1 MADLSGWGIVLGKRR
16 KSPFDLLKEVLSKS
30 LITPNPN
37 KEYVYEDSG
46 SNVLVC
52 GITRS
57 GKNTGVIVPTLLS
70 WKGSVIVVDKLFE
83 NWQLTSGYRKNELNN
98 DVFVFDPFFEGS
110 CKINPLEFI
119 KLGDPHAEME
129 AAKAVAQVFVSY
141 RLLNV
146 CGKYSYS
153 KKVFFDY
160 EYSFW
165 AEKIQNLIAAV
176 ILYLKYSSAEASV
189 KDLLDFWGCDER
201 DKLISSSE
209 YQKNKFRKVIEADYI
224 PQYLKYIFEEYY
236 NNCDSATNHV
246 GHFFRM
252 IYMCL
257 EAYRSPAVI
266 KNLSTTDISYQDLL
280 DFENEEKKPISLY
293 LNTSIGFY
301 EYSIE
306 WLKFLTNFFY
316 ATLTKTEKCSDNN
329 HKVLMILDEMPAY
342 CDLDF
347 CEALLPKDN
356 KAAVLLLLTVHS
368 LEQLRC
374 YYFPDPQKLQKFIKL
389 FSYKLFL
396 QVSRATSSIHDP
408 LTYKYVYKDTKIKGD
423 NRSVLLTEPLDYGK
437 SRGLQ
442 IVMKL
447 EYYKESYW
455 MKKCNDYRKD
465 RKNGRYDDIYCCR
478 G

>member
-30 LITPNPN
+30 LITLNPN

-189 KDLLDFWGCDER
+189 KDLLDFLGCDER

-246 GHFFRM
+246 GHFFQM

-257 EAYRSPAVI
+257 EAYRSPAVRE
-266 KNLSTTDISYQDLL
+266 NLSTTNISFQDLL
-280 DFENEEKKPISLY
+280 AFENNEKKPISLY
-293 LNTSIGFY
+293 LNTSIEFFH
-301 EYSIE
+301 YSIE

-316 ATLTKTEKCSDNN
+316 TNLTKTEKCSDNN
-329 HKVLMILDEMPAY
+329 EKVLMILDEMPAY
-342 CDLDF
+342 GDRDF
-347 CEALLPKDN
+347 CEGLLQKDN
-356 KAAVLLLLTVHS
+356 KDTHVLLLLTVQS
-368 LEQLRC
+368 LKILSHF
-374 YYFPDPQKLQKFIKL
+374 FPAPLELQKFMKL
-389 FSYKLFL
+389 FPYKLFL
-396 QVSRATSSIHDP
+396 QVSRITSSIHDP
-408 LTYKYVYKDTKIKGD
+408 LTHKYVYQNTQIKGD
-423 NRSVLLTEPLDYGK
+423 NRTVLITEPSDYRK
-437 SRGLQ
+437 PRELQ
-442 IVMKL
+442 ILMKL
-447 EYYKESYW
+447 EYYKDLYW
-455 MKKCNDYRKD
+455 MQKCNDYRKD
-465 RKNGRYDDIYCCR
+465 E
-478 G
+478 